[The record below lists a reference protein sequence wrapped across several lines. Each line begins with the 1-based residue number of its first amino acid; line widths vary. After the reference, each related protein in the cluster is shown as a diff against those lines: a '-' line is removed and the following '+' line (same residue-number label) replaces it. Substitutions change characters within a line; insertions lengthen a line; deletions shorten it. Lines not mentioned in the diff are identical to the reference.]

1 MATNLNFLITITLQP
16 DGVNLRYLK
25 LRSFDPTEFAY
36 FEISK
41 VYNIG
46 LQRYRA
52 GGQVIKSKN
61 L

>member
-16 DGVNLRYLK
+16 DGVSLRYLDH
-25 LRSFDPTEFAY
+25 LIQQNSY